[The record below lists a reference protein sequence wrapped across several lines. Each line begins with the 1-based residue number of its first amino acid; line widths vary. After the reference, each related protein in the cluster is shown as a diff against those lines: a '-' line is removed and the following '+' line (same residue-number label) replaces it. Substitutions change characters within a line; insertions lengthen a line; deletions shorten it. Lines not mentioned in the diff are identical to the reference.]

1 MEPNIDTGALSDT
14 SDRAD
19 WPANLEAAA
28 REVFDLMLGAKM
40 EIVEESEVLGRTD
53 MTGMVGLAGQLCGV
67 LSVRCTKVT
76 AAKVATRMLGHEIET
91 TDDQNIRDALGEMCN
106 MVAGNF
112 KAKIPGLSDSCLLS
126 VPTIVM
132 GSDYHLHS
140 LASGDRLAV
149 CMMFESEP
157 LSFILDVHH

>member
-1 MEPNIDTGALSDT
+1 MEPNIDTGEQSGLG
-14 SDRAD
+14 DRAD
-19 WPANLEAAA
+19 WPNNLEAAA
-28 REVFDLMLGAKM
+28 REVFDLMLSAKM
-40 EIVEESEVLGRTD
+40 EIVDEAEVLGRTD

-67 LSVRCTKVT
+67 LSVRCTKIT
-76 AAKVATRMLGHEIET
+76 AAKVATRMLGQDIAT
-91 TDDQNIRDALGEMCN
+91 TDDQNIRDAVGEMCN

-149 CMMFESEP
+149 CMTFENEP